1 MEKDVREI
9 NLRIFARPIRSS
21 SISTCDFTSHP
32 SRHHRAVDSPMSIG
46 KGVSNRWTGFSTGT
60 WDWNVG
66 LDCLTGTWDWTAGL
80 ECGTGIM
87 STEIRL

>member
-1 MEKDVREI
+1 M
-9 NLRIFARPIRSS
+9 
-21 SISTCDFTSHP
+21 
-32 SRHHRAVDSPMSIG
+32 
-46 KGVSNRWTGFSTGT
+46 GVSNRWTGFSTGT

-66 LDCLTGTWDWTAGL
+66 LDYLTATWDWTAGL